1 MPNCQILLSFSLLFS
16 FVVTLAQPRA
26 TTAPARKTFNHP
38 KGFSFQY
45 PADWRVESTA
55 EFAQLL
61 PPGLTAED
69 QTENFRLLT
78 EAVPVDAAD
87 PRFTAELDQ
96 LAAQIPG
103 FSKVGTTQSYKT
115 RSGVGVRG
123 TWAGTNVQTRQA
135 IQIRMYATTVN
146 GLAIVLFAAGQTGKL
161 DAREIALRDIAL
173 SVAAATATSAQSA
186 PSGPQTPANIDRSP
200 IAQQWLQRLRG
211 KKLTKMSSYSSGS
224 SGGMSSKTEIYLH
237 ANSSFQGRS
246 ESSVSIY
253 VEGANGSSGGVQKA
267 AGTWRIYVKDGR
279 AILEMKYENGQT
291 ESSLLEDRNGQT
303 FINGKRVF
311 VTEQ

>member
-1 MPNCQILLSFSLLFS
+1 MPVRPFLLSFSFLFL
-16 FVVTLAQPRA
+16 FVVTFAQPRT

-45 PADWRVESTA
+45 PADWRVDSQA

-69 QTENFRLLT
+69 QTENFRILT

-103 FSKVGTTQSYKT
+103 FSKVGATQSYPTK
-115 RSGVGVRG
+115 SGVGVRG
-123 TWAGTNVQTRQA
+123 TWAGTNMQTRQA

-146 GLAIVLFAAGQTGKL
+146 RLAIVLFAAGQTSKL
-161 DAREIALRDIAL
+161 DARETALRDIAL
-173 SVAAATATSAQSA
+173 SVAMTIATSAQS
-186 PSGPQTPANIDRSP
+186 SGLQTPANIDRSP
-200 IAQQWLQRLRG
+200 LAQQWLQRLRG
-211 KKLTKMSSYSSGS
+211 KKLTIMSSYSSGS
-224 SGGMSSKTEIYLH
+224 SGGMSSKTEIYLN

-267 AGTWRIYVKDGR
+267 AGAWRIYAKDGR